1 MRALE
6 IIQGLMGL
14 SIPIQ
19 IGKERVM
26 QMSNLESTKV
36 RCNENGFY
44 ARIHRFKKG
53 KKKSVRRKERI
64 NRHTTRKILEQ

>member
-44 ARIHRFKKG
+44 ARINRFKKG